1 MKIGVMFGNPETTSG
16 GQALKFFASQRIEI
30 RKGDKVLQDKEQ
42 IGYVAK
48 IKTVKNKIFAPF
60 KNVELPVLWNK

>member
-1 MKIGVMFGNPETTSG
+1 
-16 GQALKFFASQRIEI
+16 LEI
-30 RKGDKVLQDKEQ
+30 RKGDKVTLDKEQ

-60 KNVELPVLWNK
+60 KNVELPVLWNQ